1 MKSVFI
7 SDTLTRQKK
16 ELKTLQDGLVKI
28 YCCGPT
34 VYNFAHIGN
43 LRTYIFEDILVKT
56 LKLAGYSVKHVMNI
70 TDVGHLTSDA
80 DIGDDK
86 MLLAAEREKK
96 TVFDIAKKYEDFF
109 FKDTAILNLSRPD
122 VVCRASE
129 HIQDMILFIQ
139 NLEKKGFAYKGK
151 NGNIYFDTIK
161 FERYGQLSKQNREDL
176 KHGARVEEDENKKN
190 PTDFVLWFVLSKFKN
205 QILKWESPWGIGYP
219 GWHIE
224 CSVMST
230 KYLGDVIDIHCGGID
245 HIPVHHENEIAQ
257 NDCCFGHQVVNNWI
271 HVDFLQIKDGKM
283 SKSAGNFITLN
294 TLIDKG
300 YKPEHYKYFTL
311 TAHYKT
317 PLIFSYEN
325 LDNAK
330 NTYNNLIKKI
340 DSWKKNQNDNINN
353 FNKLNQYINNFNK
366 YLFDDFNTPQALSVL
381 WEVVK
386 SDLSNFNKLKF
397 ISHIENV
404 FNLNLLNSKIE
415 ENIDIPQQI
424 IDLAEKRKEAK
435 INKNWSLSDEL
446 RKKINEQGYTIE
458 DISNNNYVIKK
469 NSL

>member
-1 MKSVFI
+1 MKDIYI
-7 SDTLTRQKK
+7 SNTLSKKK
-16 ELKTLQDGLVKI
+16 EKLKTIENGLVKI

-56 LKLAGYSVKHVMNI
+56 LKIASFKVKHVMNI

-80 DIGDDK
+80 DSGDDK
-86 MLLAAEREKK
+86 MLVAAEREKK
-96 TVFDIAKKYEDFF
+96 TVFDIARKYEDCF
-109 FKDTAILNLSRPD
+109 FKDTNNLHLNRPD
-122 VVCRASE
+122 IICRASE
-129 HIQDMILFIQ
+129 HIQEMIDFIKI
-139 NLEKKGFAYKGK
+139 LEEKGFAYKGN
-151 NGNIYFDTIK
+151 NGNIYFDTVK
-161 FERYGQLSKQNREDL
+161 FDKYGELSGQNRNDL
-176 KHGARVEEDENKKN
+176 KFGARVEEDENKKN

-205 QILKWESPWGIGYP
+205 QILKWDSPWGVGYP

-230 KYLGDVIDIHCGGID
+230 KYLGDNFDIHCGGID

-257 NDCCFGHQVVNNWI
+257 NDCCIGHKVVNNWL

-283 SKSAGNFITLN
+283 SKSTGNFITLN
-294 TLIDKG
+294 TLIEKG

-330 NTYNNLIKKI
+330 NTYDNLIKKI
-340 DSWKKNQNDNINN
+340 NSWKENKNNIQDN
-353 FNKLNQYINNFNK
+353 FNKLNQYIDNFNNC
-366 YLFDDFNTPQALSVL
+366 LFDDFNTPQALSIL

-386 SDLSNFNKLKF
+386 SDLSNNDKLNF
-397 ISHIENV
+397 IYHIEKV
-404 FNLNLLNSKIE
+404 FNLNLL
-415 ENIDIPQQI
+415 ENNIDVKIDIPQEI
-424 IDLAEKRKEAK
+424 IDLAEQRKQAK
-435 INKNWSLSDEL
+435 IDKNWSLSDDL
-446 RKKINEQGYTIE
+446 RNKINEKGYIIE
-458 DISNNNYVIKK
+458 DTNNNNYILKTK
-469 NSL
+469 